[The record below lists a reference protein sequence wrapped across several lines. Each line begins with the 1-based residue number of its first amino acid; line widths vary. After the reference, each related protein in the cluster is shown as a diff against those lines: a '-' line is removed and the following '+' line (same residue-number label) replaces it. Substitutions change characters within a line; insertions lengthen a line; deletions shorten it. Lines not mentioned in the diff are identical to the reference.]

1 MWAWKNRG
9 CVSTTTAA
17 ATHAHVH
24 NAFFPLVSGSGVTV
38 VGADQRSQIHHRG
51 PLVGNVAPHEMRHQ
65 NSRVDSPVSEND
77 VMPVSGKDFWC
88 DPGSPGRTATGGDVM
103 PGNHASGGRDEHFD
117 VEDIVS
123 SHDIER
129 VVSLQRRRLG

>member
-1 MWAWKNRG
+1 MHTFTTPSFPWCQGR
-9 CVSTTTAA
+9 VSRWLAPT
-17 ATHAHVH
+17 
-24 NAFFPLVSGSGVTV
+24 G
-38 VGADQRSQIHHRG
+38 RSQIHHRG
-51 PLVGNVAPHEMRHQ
+51 PLVVNVAPHEMRYQ
-65 NSRVDSPVSEND
+65 NSRVDSPVSGDD